1 LLLLVLVLLGLLLEL
16 LHCWVLRALSFVSS
30 KATQP
35 DRFKTLLALLC
46 FMSVFVFHFYSRGQN
61 SDILWSEFRYGGQ
74 DSDMVVKIPIL
85 PQIDL
90 LY

>member
-1 LLLLVLVLLGLLLEL
+1 LLLLVLLVLLEL

-35 DRFKTLLALLC
+35 DRFKTLSALFSFL
-46 FMSVFVFHFYSRGQN
+46 SVFVFQFYRRGEYLKVGKIPIGDN
-61 SDILWSEFRYGGQ
+61 SDWGKFRVGRN
-74 DSDMVVKIPIL
+74 PIL

-90 LY
+90 LA